1 MEAGGL
7 VLTRSGGLGL
17 SLPLNQAFWAAGD
30 TAFASPSQASAQ
42 AQAHLSSFPAM
53 RLLMLLDK
61 AYLLFSTTFNT
72 LCVGAALVWLDL
84 SFPDSLH
91 PDVLS
96 FISPSSS
103 SVQKHVLT
111 LTGSH
116 TVPILLFISL

>member
-7 VLTRSGGLGL
+7 VLTRPSGLGL
-17 SLPLNQAFWAAGD
+17 SLQHQAFWAAGD

-96 FISPSSS
+96 
-103 SVQKHVLT
+103 
-111 LTGSH
+111 
-116 TVPILLFISL
+116 